1 MSKRALR
8 LGGALLAVVAIAA
21 FAGFSSD
28 GSAGPEEKAEAAP
41 RSGKEIISTLCCCL
55 LVQCTVYPMLV
66 FIGTMYSVPINNRV
80 DSKESTQFIFH
91 QHLCLTAL

>member
-1 MSKRALR
+1 MNKRALR
-8 LGGALLAVVAIAA
+8 IGGALLAVVAIAA

-66 FIGTMYSVPINNRV
+66 FIGTMYSVPINTNFSRERIH
-80 DSKESTQFIFH
+80 DSPLAGS
-91 QHLCLTAL
+91 